1 MKKHIIIFCILLLVT
16 LSVVLSGIAPV
27 QAETAA
33 LQGGNFVLIP
43 QSVNSSNALAG
54 GSYQLSP
61 ASPQADTSGCCCK
74 GMLPCILR

>member
-16 LSVVLSGIAPV
+16 LSVIWSGIIPV
-27 QAETAA
+27 QAETTVM
-33 LQGGNFVLIP
+33 QGGNYMLTP
-43 QSVNSSNALAG
+43 LSVNSSNAL
-54 GSYQLSP
+54 GSSRYQLSP

>member
-16 LSVVLSGIAPV
+16 LSVVLSGITPV
-27 QAETAA
+27 QAETPAM
-33 LQGGNFVLIP
+33 QGGNYMLTSLSTDSGNIL
-43 QSVNSSNALAG
+43 SG
-54 GSYQLSP
+54 GRYQLSP